1 VVDPT
6 GREAETHF
14 ERISYNP
21 VSDTSIVE
29 CRPVTGRTHQLRY
42 ESIPLAGSP
51 TLTLTLNFTLH
62 TLEFIWPTWDI
73 PLAMILGMEAL
84 CHSTLKKET
93 KTQ

>member
-1 VVDPT
+1 MVDPT
-6 GREAETHF
+6 GQEAETHF
-14 ERISYNP
+14 ERMSYDP
-21 VSDTSIVE
+21 LSDTSIVE

-42 ESIPLAGSP
+42 ESISLAGSP
-51 TLTLTLNFTLH
+51 THTLNLTPYH
-62 TLEFIWPTWDI
+62 TLVFIWPTWDI